1 MFVQIK
7 DIEWDN
13 MAIVASVFMT
23 IIMMILSYSI
33 SLGIAFGFITYTI
46 VAVASG
52 KAKELNPLVWILF
65 IVFLIYLVFGL

>member
-1 MFVQIK
+1 
-7 DIEWDN
+7 
-13 MAIVASVFMT
+13 MT

-46 VAVASG
+46 VAAATG

-65 IVFLIYLVFGL
+65 IVFLLYLVFGL